1 VLNINVEIIE
11 LFDRYIKE
19 NPNLLTNEEKK
30 CLIKMFSEY
39 IKQPGNGVKDDLL
52 EFFVYAGVL
61 RNLED
66 DFFEHIIKQYP
77 VDKFPR
83 VLEVASG
90 KVCSL
95 SRKLRKSGYIVTAI
109 DPNIRIKPNELKG
122 VKILK
127 RKFTNDFNT
136 NSYDLI
142 VGYNACPVAGTL
154 LNIKNKPAVF
164 TICDGPETDKPLDIG
179 NHIKSRAE
187 FVIELEKR
195 NARLQQIGK
204 LTIVDNSRILEK
216 YRMNEGR

>member
-39 IKQPGNGVKDDLL
+39 IKQPVNGVKDDLL

-90 KVCSL
+90 KV
-95 SRKLRKSGYIVTAI
+95 
-109 DPNIRIKPNELKG
+109 
-122 VKILK
+122 
-127 RKFTNDFNT
+127 
-136 NSYDLI
+136 
-142 VGYNACPVAGTL
+142 
-154 LNIKNKPAVF
+154 
-164 TICDGPETDKPLDIG
+164 
-179 NHIKSRAE
+179 
-187 FVIELEKR
+187 
-195 NARLQQIGK
+195 
-204 LTIVDNSRILEK
+204 
-216 YRMNEGR
+216 YR